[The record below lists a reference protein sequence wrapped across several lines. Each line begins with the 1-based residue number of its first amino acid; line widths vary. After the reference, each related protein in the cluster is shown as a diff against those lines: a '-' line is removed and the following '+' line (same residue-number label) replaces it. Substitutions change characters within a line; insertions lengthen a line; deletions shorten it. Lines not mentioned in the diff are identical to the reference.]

1 MQGPCCPDPWG
12 PRESNTVPAQK
23 HCSCGL
29 VFHWRRRPL
38 TYGKSKVYLSGPVRA
53 SRKFPS
59 SGEEEGLQEPEGGDQ
74 LEGKN

>member
-1 MQGPCCPDPWG
+1 MAACKPPVFLTVGVLG
-12 PRESNTVPAQK
+12 RATESPRTVMV
-23 HCSCGL
+23 HVGWSS
-29 VFHWRRRPL
+29 
-38 TYGKSKVYLSGPVRA
+38 TYGKSKSYLSGPASA